1 MSATIGIHQKQEQ
14 VDKLY
19 ENLGLTAASLTAVG
33 PFATRDEALAWQQ
46 EMRDKVPGC
55 NGPSDPGGRRTPAL
69 VRLFLRA
76 SDRAPSV
83 VRRDLP

>member
-55 NGPSDPGGRRTPAL
+55 TVLEPIPA
-69 VRLFLRA
+69 
-76 SDRAPSV
+76 DEEH
-83 VRRDLP
+83 LPWYGFFYEK